1 MWNTL
6 YGAWP
11 TMLAHPGF
19 RGLLHLPDVM
29 ILAVHL
35 IAIYILHHVAF
46 PFLLEL
52 VPYISC
58 CLRLFCDLKGVDNP
72 NLEKDHFALSNHPT
86 IYGTVTKVQHT
97 ITIDS

>member
-1 MWNTL
+1 
-6 YGAWP
+6 
-11 TMLAHPGF
+11 MLAHPGF

-29 ILAVHL
+29 IVAVHL

-97 ITIDS
+97 INIDS